1 MKKKPWKRLSQS
13 DSEAVMR
20 LVDEYQ
26 SSIKRII
33 VSVLKGQWPDAVDDI
48 LQDTYEEI
56 CRQLNLIEEAENRRA
71 YVCKIAARLAIQA
84 HRRLGRDLPLDEDV
98 PAPEDL
104 SFNLD
109 TILPCSLSPSDK
121 RLLKRVYEEQDNI
134 VDIAKEFGKKD
145 TALRQQLK
153 RARDRV
159 KKIIMKECRKLRR
172 EQFLLAAETLEDTAG
187 LLLSEIAKPW
197 SGDSSF
203 SHFSIPLDG
212 VERTLS
218 VIHRQ
223 IRRML
228 TAGTRMELERVLDK
242 TKLFCLHQ
250 PDMVYYTA
258 EDETGGSMLCASATD
273 LTAQL
278 RQTLWQ
284 QDRPMILASGTL
296 AVGSNFRRFK
306 EETGLLAEGRV
317 REHIAPSPFDY
328 QRNCLLYLPPITPSQ
343 ADSDYYDDLAE
354 QIVKLLDAAN
364 GHALGLFTSYA
375 AISAVRERLKQRDLP
390 YPVLTLGRNGGH
402 TMSEFMAHP
411 GSVLLAAGAAW
422 EGFDFPGDCVS
433 LLILPRLPFPMPD
446 AVKEQERMK
455 HATLHDFLRAVVVP
469 EMQIK
474 LRQGFG
480 RAIRTETDTCV
491 VAILDERAGKNRRYF
506 RDVLTA
512 LPEVP
517 VTHSLKDVERFIRAV
532 KPEGYF
538 LEGAA

>member
-1 MKKKPWKRLSQS
+1 M
-13 DSEAVMR
+13 
-20 LVDEYQ
+20 
-26 SSIKRII
+26 
-33 VSVLKGQWPDAVDDI
+33 
-48 LQDTYEEI
+48 
-56 CRQLNLIEEAENRRA
+56 
-71 YVCKIAARLAIQA
+71 
-84 HRRLGRDLPLDEDV
+84 
-98 PAPEDL
+98 
-104 SFNLD
+104 
-109 TILPCSLSPSDK
+109 
-121 RLLKRVYEEQDNI
+121 
-134 VDIAKEFGKKD
+134 
-145 TALRQQLK
+145 
-153 RARDRV
+153 
-159 KKIIMKECRKLRR
+159 
-172 EQFLLAAETLEDTAG
+172 
-187 LLLSEIAKPW
+187 
-197 SGDSSF
+197 
-203 SHFSIPLDG
+203 
-212 VERTLS
+212 ERTLS

-328 QRNCLLYLPPITPSQ
+328 QRNCLLYLPPIPPSQ

-375 AISAVRERLKQRDLP
+375 AMSAVRERLKQRDLP

-491 VAILDERAGKNRRYF
+491 VAILDERAGKDRRYF
-506 RDVLTA
+506 WDVLTA

-538 LEGAA
+538 LEDAA